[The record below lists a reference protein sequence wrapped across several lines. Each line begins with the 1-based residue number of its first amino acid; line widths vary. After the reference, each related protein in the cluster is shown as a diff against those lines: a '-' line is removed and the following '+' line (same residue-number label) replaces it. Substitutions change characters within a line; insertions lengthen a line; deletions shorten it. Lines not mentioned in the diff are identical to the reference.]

1 MALAVPGIAQ
11 CTKISCLRHRSALH
25 SELLSSSP
33 QSRPSPATA
42 SSQGYSAIAGVALA
56 LAGALCRAQ
65 ARKRSSGC
73 GAQIGRASKV
83 ELHAAESSVEP
94 DRLVRYLGGNVSVRA
109 MCATDMVC
117 DICSMH
123 NCSPGTSM
131 ALGRA
136 VMASALLANGRDEG
150 ETLQLRIQGDG
161 PIGSIITEASA
172 ALTCR
177 GMVGNPAADAATVPE
192 LVGVGKT
199 STLRVTRT
207 HPYWKR
213 PYTGTT
219 VLKCGEIAEDV
230 VHYLATSE
238 QTPASMGLS
247 VEWDADAARVKHA
260 EGWLVTLL
268 PGWEDGEIGTVETN
282 IGTFASIEPSEASRP
297 DAICQHMLREL
308 RGTFQAEQK
317 PSFRCKCSKSR
328 LAAAVMMLGK
338 EEVLGI
344 MEKKEDVE
352 AKCEWCGITLKLT
365 AEEVMQHL
373 KSEEGRQQVETQSA
387 SPRQI
392 KLKEDQLKATPE
404 VGQADWS

>member
-1 MALAVPGIAQ
+1 MALAVPGILQ
-11 CTKISCLRHRSALH
+11 CTKISCLRHRSAPQ
-25 SELLSSSP
+25 STLLSSSP

-42 SSQGYSAIAGVALA
+42 SSQGYSAIAGAALA

-65 ARKRSSGC
+65 ARHRSSTC
-73 GAQIGRASKV
+73 SVQTGRASKV
-83 ELHAAESSVEP
+83 ELHAAASSVEP

-109 MCATDMVC
+109 MCATDMVR

-123 NCSPGTSM
+123 NCSPVTSM

-136 VMASALLANGRDEG
+136 VMAAALLANGRDEG

-161 PIGSIITEASA
+161 PIGSVITEASA

-192 LVGVGKT
+192 LIGTGKN

-219 VLKCGEIAEDV
+219 ILKCGEIAEDV
-230 VHYLATSE
+230 VHYLAMSE

-247 VEWDADAARVKHA
+247 VEWDEDAACVKHA

-268 PGWEDGEIGTVETN
+268 PGWEEGEIGAVETN
-282 IGTFASIEPSEASRP
+282 IKTFARMEPSVASRP
-297 DAICQHMLREL
+297 DAICQHMMREL

-317 PSFRCKCSKSR
+317 PTFRCKCSKSR
-328 LAAAVMMLGK
+328 LASAVMMLGK
-338 EEVLGI
+338 QEVLGI
-344 MEKKEDVE
+344 LEKKEPVE
-352 AKCEWCGITLKLT
+352 AKCEWCGTTRSLT
-365 AEEVMQHL
+365 PGEIEEHL
-373 KSEEGRQQVETQSA
+373 QSDEGQQQMETRSA
-387 SPRQI
+387 SPRQM
-392 KLKEDQLKATPE
+392 KLKEDELKPAPE
-404 VGQADWS
+404 KGEADWS